1 MIYNT
6 TVDLT
11 NLVNELVADGHP
23 VRHGD
28 LAPISPYIT
37 SESRRFGDWG
47 WCSIRPMIS
56 WPGSTFPRT
65 TSKRRRSDPAAGR
78 RVGNT
83 HARTG
88 GAIIRRV
95 VSSRLHAF
103 GVR

>member
-37 SESRRFGDWG
+37 SETRRFGDWG
-47 WCSIRPMIS
+47 LVL
-56 WPGSTFPRT
+56 
-65 TSKRRRSDPAAGR
+65 DPPNDQLARLNLPQDDEQEAA
-78 RVGNT
+78 
-83 HARTG
+83 
-88 GAIIRRV
+88 
-95 VSSRLHAF
+95 
-103 GVR
+103 